1 MTGNIFINKV
11 EASGIIAFDLIDYK
25 PDIEIIEFD
34 IKDYLYMEMIV
45 KEKEFRNSMSQIDF
59 TYFKGKAVGI
69 VCSADAIIPP
79 WVYMV
84 LAEKFHDNAVYFD
97 FKDIT
102 SIEEDLWKEN
112 LLKAD
117 VSSFTGHKVVV
128 RARPDI
134 PPALYMLAT
143 SRLKLL
149 VKVLMYGE
157 IGMPKV
163 IFKN

>member
-1 MTGNIFINKV
+1 
-11 EASGIIAFDLIDYK
+11 
-25 PDIEIIEFD
+25 
-34 IKDYLYMEMIV
+34 
-45 KEKEFRNSMSQIDF
+45 
-59 TYFKGKAVGI
+59 
-69 VCSADAIIPP
+69 
-79 WVYMV
+79 MV

-102 SIEEDLWKEN
+102 SVEEDLWKEN

-149 VKVLMYGE
+149 VKALMYGE

>member
-1 MTGNIFINKV
+1 
-11 EASGIIAFDLIDYK
+11 
-25 PDIEIIEFD
+25 
-34 IKDYLYMEMIV
+34 
-45 KEKEFRNSMSQIDF
+45 MSQIDF
-59 TYFKGKAVGI
+59 TYFKGKAVAI

-84 LAEKFHDNAVYFD
+84 LAEKFHDNAVSFD
-97 FKDIT
+97 FKDIA
-102 SIEEDLWKEN
+102 SVEEDLWKEN

-117 VSSFTGHKVVV
+117 ISSFTGHKVVV

-143 SRLKLL
+143 SRLKPL
-149 VKVLMYGE
+149 VKALMYGE

-163 IFKN
+163 ILKLKSRYSGEYQNILYTNESNNIQRSTGKKAFVYLRSTFRLYFGKTERI

>member
-45 KEKEFRNSMSQIDF
+45 KEKEFRSSMSQIDF

-102 SIEEDLWKEN
+102 SVEEDLWKEN

-117 VSSFTGHKVVV
+117 VSSFIGHKVVV

-143 SRLKLL
+143 SRLKPL
-149 VKVLMYGE
+149 VKALMYGE